1 MGLNPSIEALLPRE
15 NPNLIGHRTAEN
27 TFVEAWSQGRLAHA
41 WLISGPRGVG
51 KASLAYRMARYALAS
66 ERDCLP
72 RTQAQELVPEAYEE
86 SQLCMDPHDPIFR
99 KIAGLS
105 HGDFRA
111 VERAW
116 ADTKQTKRKTYIG
129 VNEVRGLEGFLSL
142 TPAESGWRV
151 IVVDAA
157 DEMNSNAAN
166 AILKLLEEP
175 PRKAILFLVSHNPAR
190 LLPTIR
196 SRCRKLS
203 LNPLTDEQLKALIGK
218 YRPMTSPTETET
230 LAVIANGSIG
240 RALEIMDQG
249 GIALFHELVTL
260 LKELPNLQ
268 VTKLHA
274 FVEKVSNEEIFRNV
288 SELLTWWLG
297 RIISLTARHE
307 WGSTNEI
314 FSGEADLVHRLT
326 AAMSL
331 DQWIDVWEKVSL
343 LFARTESHYLDR
355 KRTILGALVSIQEE
369 VRG

>member
-1 MGLNPSIEALLPRE
+1 VGVNHSIEPLIPRG
-15 NPNLIGHRTAEN
+15 NPNLVGHQQAEK
-27 TFVEAWSQGRLAHA
+27 TFVEAWSHERLAHA
-41 WLISGPRGVG
+41 WLISGPRGIG
-51 KASLAYRMARYALAS
+51 KATLAYRMARYALAS
-66 ERDCLP
+66 PRDYMP
-72 RTQAQELVPEAYEE
+72 RPATKESLGETYEE
-86 SQLCMDPHDPIFR
+86 SKLSMDPHDPVFR
-99 KIAGLS
+99 KVAGLS

-116 ADTKQTKRKTYIG
+116 IDTAQTKRKTFIG

-157 DEMNSNAAN
+157 DELNNNAAN

-175 PRKAILFLVSHNPAR
+175 PRKALLLLVSHNPAR

-203 LNPLTDEQLKALIGK
+203 LNPLSVEQLKALLIK
-218 YRPMTSPTETET
+218 YRPTISEMDRDT

-240 RALEIMDQG
+240 SALEILDQG
-249 GIALFHELVTL
+249 GVTLFHELITL

-268 VTKLHA
+268 VTRLHA
-274 FVEKVSNEEIFRNV
+274 FVEKVSHAEVFRTV

-297 RIISLTARHE
+297 RIISVTARHE

-314 FSGEADLVHRLT
+314 FSGEAELASRLT
-326 AAMSL
+326 ASMSL
-331 DQWIDVWEKVSL
+331 DQWVDVWEKVSL

-355 KRTILGALVSIQEE
+355 RRTILGALGSIQEE